1 MSELVTPKNYINLI
15 AGVVNLFFEQV
26 NNLSN
31 RLPAAKVTIEID
43 SIEESAVVEPAK
55 AETAQA
61 KSDDLTV
68 INGIGPTFAKR
79 LQAAGITTF
88 QALASASPEHVKE
101 VAKLADWQANPADWI
116 AAAKALA

>member
-1 MSELVTPKNYINLI
+1 MSELVSPKNYINLI
-15 AGVVNLFFEQV
+15 AGVVNLVFEQ
-26 NNLSN
+26 LSHLN
-31 RLPAAKVTIEID
+31 GRLPAAKVTIEVD
-43 SIEESAVVEPAK
+43 KAPK
-55 AETAQA
+55 AEALPA

-88 QALASASPEHVKE
+88 QALASATPDHIKE

-116 AAAKALA
+116 AAAKARA

>member
-1 MSELVTPKNYINLI
+1 MSELVSPKNFITLI
-15 AGVVNLFFEQV
+15 AGVVNLFFEQLNHL
-26 NNLSN
+26 NNN
-31 RLPAAKVTIEID
+31 LPAAKVTVEMD
-43 SIEESAVVEPAK
+43 AVEKKAAPPAK
-55 AETAQA
+55 PEAVPA

-88 QALASASPEHVKE
+88 QALADATPAHIKE

-116 AAAKALA
+116 AAAKALV

>member
-1 MSELVTPKNYINLI
+1 MSELVSPKNYINLI
-15 AGVVNLFFEQV
+15 AGVVNLVFEQLA
-26 NNLSN
+26 NININL
-31 RLPAAKVTIEID
+31 PTAKVTIESD
-43 SIEESAVVEPAK
+43 TALKSVVLPAIV
-55 AETAQA
+55 ETMPA

-79 LQAAGITTF
+79 LQAAGITSF
-88 QALASASPEHVKE
+88 QALASASPEHIKE

>member
-43 SIEESAVVEPAK
+43 TIEESTVAEPAK
-55 AETAQA
+55 ADALPAQA
-61 KSDDLTV
+61 DDLTV

-88 QALASASPEHVKE
+88 QALASASPEHIKE